1 MKHLLIDTNS
11 WIELYLETVEEKNLE
26 QLLKWE
32 KDGKIKFLLPETLSQ
47 ELVRQK
53 NIQLGLLDKKIKDLS
68 NAADAATINKLK
80 EAYSITERKIEKIET
95 VLLRAVKIKNTRK
108 VHEIVGI
115 RYTQKLPPFHKQNSH
130 NDAYIYFATID
141 YLQKKK
147 IGEFVFITKNV
158 KDFGASDNPN
168 FNLHPG
174 LIIPGLDVLYFSPVA
189 LAVNK
194 LQKELGTDST
204 NDHHAAADYTEIFH
218 FSSNDKE
225 LSIPDQI
232 NLALT
237 KYYEQLPF
245 IPPHLL
251 ARVFPF
257 KTENFRHP
265 EAYHSAFQLNSNNEK
280 LMEFFNSFSI
290 TKSNVIHLKSGK
302 YKGNEKKVKATIPQ
316 TVKLLRANLIYTI
329 EGIGNSLHADI
340 QTLHEEDCNCI
351 RCTYNR
357 FDIYNAFLL
366 LDNTP
371 QENNADTLK
380 QAYMHYQFQQF
391 DEALKLFFTVYSS
404 IKDKDQPMLMFICL
418 TNLKRLSR
426 IITNYGNSANPEAM
440 QIIKDMS
447 KISLRKTRLS
457 IPTTNPFVNEVI
469 DWIADDNFH
478 SQALENITQTVEK
491 IADHYNIQL
500 RGGYSTNSNF
510 DNLISQ
516 FAELDIFLESN
527 FLVYNNFQEFEKVVD
542 KLMEGLFMIYSF
554 NKKQSTRIAF
564 INDYLMSRIIMYAKT
579 ENIIKYYNRYQLSSL
594 KYKNSP
600 TTNSQ
605 LPELAA
611 SFFSGLEKL
620 YRSEDYK
627 KSTQALFF
635 DKNRRVFNNFLVA
648 LTLAQD
654 RYDYDQI
661 FESLFPVL
669 EIDRLIMRDE
679 VNALAD
685 FISRKG
691 KYITE
696 PPLIKFIKFA
706 FENKHFHEH
715 KIFQALSKLIT
726 KDRKK
731 IIISDPALFESIKIN
746 FTGTCSL
753 CNHSHT
759 DLLMHVIP
767 ILNEDNKAEIE
778 RLIMQSL
785 NQNFNP
791 DLYYTLTI
799 AGFIDYNLHLAQFK
813 ELCVRPL
820 TRKEGQ
826 GHPFMKGETT
836 LYRLSELLNIYFK
849 NGLDIKEEFFN
860 KFKGFSDY
868 YDWILDPEAF
878 DYKKFNALWILEY
891 QTHFY
896 LKRIFSSAT
905 LLKHLVPILKT
916 KKHAILNDLFIQYIH

>member
-1 MKHLLIDTNS
+1 MKYLLIDTNS

-32 KDGKIKFLLPETLSQ
+32 KDGKIKFLLPDTLNQ
-47 ELVRQK
+47 ELIRQK
-53 NIQLGLLDKKIKDLS
+53 GIQLNLLQKKIKNLS
-68 NAADAATINKLK
+68 NTTTKETLARLKEEYRLTEIKIAKIESVLVGAIKIKITNKLH
-80 EAYSITERKIEKIET
+80 KIIG
-95 VLLRAVKIKNTRK
+95 IK
-108 VHEIVGI
+108 
-115 RYTQKLPPFHKQNSH
+115 YTTGQPPFHKQNSH
-130 NDAYIYFATID
+130 NDAYIYFSSVE

-147 IGEFVFITKNV
+147 VGSFVFISKNV
-158 KDFGASDNPN
+158 TDFGAPENPN
-168 FNLHPG
+168 LNIHPG
-174 LIIPGLDVLYFSPVA
+174 LLVPDLEVQYFSAVA

-194 LQKELGTDST
+194 LQKELGTEASNDT
-204 NDHHAAADYTEIFH
+204 NSAADYTEIFN
-218 FSSNDKE
+218 FFPNEKE
-225 LSIPDQI
+225 LTIQDQVY
-232 NLALT
+232 LALT
-237 KYYEQLPF
+237 KFHEQLPF
-245 IPPHLL
+245 IPTHLL

-265 EAYHSAFQLNSNNEK
+265 EAYYSAFQLNSNNEK
-280 LMEFFNSFSI
+280 LIEFFNSFSI
-290 TKSNVIHLKSGK
+290 NKSNVIHLRSGR
-302 YKGNEKKVKATIPQ
+302 YKGKEKKVKATIPQ
-316 TVKLLRANLIYTI
+316 IVKLLRANLIYTI

-340 QTLHEEDCNCI
+340 QTLHEENCNCI

-366 LDNTP
+366 LDNTK
-371 QENNADTLK
+371 QENNADILK

-391 DEALKLFFTVYSS
+391 DKALKLYFIVYSS
-404 IKDKDQPMLMFICL
+404 IKDKDQPILMFICL

-440 QIIKDMS
+440 QIIKELNN
-447 KISLRKTRLS
+447 ISLRKTRLS
-457 IPTTNPFVNEVI
+457 IPVINPFVNEVI

-478 SQALENITQTVEK
+478 SQALENITHTVEK

-516 FAELDIFLESN
+516 FAELDVFLESN

-579 ENIIKYYNRYQLSSL
+579 ENIIKYYNRYHLSSL

-605 LPELAA
+605 LPELAI

-620 YRSEDYK
+620 YKSEDYK

-635 DKNRRVFNNFLVA
+635 DKNRRVLNNFLVA
-648 LTLAQD
+648 LTLAHD
-654 RYDYDQI
+654 RYNYDQI

-669 EIDRLIMRDE
+669 ELDRLIMREE

-685 FISRKG
+685 LISRKG
-691 KYITE
+691 KYIAE
-696 PPLIKFIKFA
+696 PLLNKLLQFA

-731 IIISDPALFESIKIN
+731 IIISDPILFESIKIN

-767 ILNEDNKAEIE
+767 ILNEDYQAELKQ
-778 RLIMQSL
+778 LIMESL

-791 DLYYTLTI
+791 DLYYTLAI
-799 AGFIDYNLHLAQFK
+799 AGAIDFNIHLNKFK

-820 TRKEGQ
+820 NKKEGPN
-826 GHPFMKGETT
+826 HPFMKGETI
-836 LYRLSELLNIYFK
+836 LYRLSELLNLYFK
-849 NGLDIKEEFFN
+849 NGLSTKDEFFI

-868 YDWILDPEAF
+868 YDWILDPDTF
-878 DYKKFNALWILEY
+878 DYKKFNPLWILEY

-896 LKRIFSSAT
+896 LKRLFSSAT
-905 LLKHLVPILKT
+905 LLKHLIPILKS
-916 KKHAILNDLFIQYIH
+916 KKHAILNDLFIKYIH